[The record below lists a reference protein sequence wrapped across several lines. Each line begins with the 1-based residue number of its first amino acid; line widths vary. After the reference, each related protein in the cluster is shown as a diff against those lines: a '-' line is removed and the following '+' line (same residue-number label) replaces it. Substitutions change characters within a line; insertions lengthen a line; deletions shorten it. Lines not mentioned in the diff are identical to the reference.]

1 MLTPDELKR
10 SFGFLLHDVSR
21 LLRTSFDRHARSIGL
36 TRSQWRVLAHLS
48 RNEGIKQAGL
58 ADILEIQPITLARLL
73 DRLGADGWVERRADP
88 RDRRVKRLFLTDKAR
103 PILVELRS
111 VALSVREEA
120 LYGLDDQ
127 DQDRLIDQLRVVKQ
141 NLIAANNNANQDA
154 IADPEE
160 KSETGN
166 DET

>member
-10 SFGFLLHDVSR
+10 SFGFLLHDISR
-21 LLRTSFDRHARSIGL
+21 QLRTSFDRHARAIGL

-73 DRLGADGWVERRADP
+73 DRLGADGWVERRPDP
-88 RDRRVKRLFLTDKAR
+88 SDRRVKRLFLTDKAR
-103 PILVELRS
+103 PILLELRS

-120 LYGLDDQ
+120 LSGLDDH
-127 DQDRLIDQLRVVKQ
+127 DQARLIDQLRVVKQ
-141 NLIAANNNANQDA
+141 NLITANNSANQDI
-154 IADPEE
+154 IAGPEA

-166 DET
+166 DGT